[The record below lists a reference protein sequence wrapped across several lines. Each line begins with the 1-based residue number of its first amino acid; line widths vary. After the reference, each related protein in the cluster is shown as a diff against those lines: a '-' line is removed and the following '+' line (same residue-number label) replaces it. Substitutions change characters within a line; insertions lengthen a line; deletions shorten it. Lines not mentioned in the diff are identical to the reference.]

1 MTKYTLTLKLKDSQ
15 DEYKYAIDL
24 SAVQEDNPEKLFK
37 VEIRENIRSNLQKQ
51 SSCKITDTH
60 LNQMITQ
67 WIQDIKEGYRDSLIK
82 LDLPSL
88 LLASIANLRET
99 GNQEIPALIEPDI
112 SEIEPCTGMLP
123 PLIFS

>member
-24 SAVQEDNPEKLFK
+24 TAGQENNPEKIFK
-37 VEIRENIRSNLQKQ
+37 VEIREDIRSNLQKQ

-60 LNQMITQ
+60 LNQMIKH
-67 WIQDIKEGYRDSLIK
+67 WVQDIKEGYRDSLIK

-99 GNQEIPALIEPDI
+99 GNQEIPALIEPNI
-112 SEIEPCTGMLP
+112 SEIEPCIGMLP